1 MAENKQDYLTY
12 KGRPLVRKGDTLYYG
27 DMAEQYVIKMK
38 ITESQKDGGVQ
49 HATKV
54 LVQMLDTDQKGHVLK
69 KSEKNGLYEAMDIG
83 AIWLDRALAEKS

>member
-1 MAENKQDYLTY
+1 MAEQKQEYLTY

-27 DMAEQYVIKMK
+27 DMSEQYVIKLT
-38 ITESQKDGGVQ
+38 IIESERDGDIQ
-49 HATKV
+49 HSSKV

-83 AIWLDRALAEKS
+83 AIWLDRTLADK